1 MASRAFLLSKDI
13 LIVIVYKKN
22 FVVSNFDNLLFVTS

>member
-13 LIVIVYKKN
+13 LIVIVYKN